1 MKRLALLAGTAAALV
16 AAALPLVGPL
26 VAQRTTASSHRE
38 APVIA
43 QDPVADGTDF
53 YMFVSPDRPD
63 TVTFIANYLPAE
75 IPAAGPNFYR
85 FGDDVLYEIHI
96 DNDGDAL
103 PNITYGWRFQT
114 TIQNSNTFLYNT
126 GPITSL
132 TDPDY
137 NIRQSYTLTRTDG
150 RGTMTLVDNAPVPP
164 VNVGPKSTPNYGS
177 LAAAAVTSL
186 PGGGM
191 VFAGQRDDPFFVD
204 LGAIFDLLTIRP
216 GPPGGTSTGG
226 VDALTNL
233 SVQTLALQVPIGT
246 VTSNGTRPTSLSD
259 PSAVIGAWTT
269 SSRQSM
275 VIQPDGGRSCTGSF
289 TQVSRLGNPLVNEVN
304 PLGAK
309 DLFNASQ
316 PSNDA
321 QFLSAVT
328 DPELPTLLN
337 ALYGVPVPEPPRND
351 LVTVFLTGVPGLNQP
366 ANVTP
371 SEMLRLNVV
380 VPPSANPNR
389 LGVLAGDM
397 GGFPNGRRLG
407 DDVVDA
413 ALRVMAGVL
422 VPGFDMAPNNVLGDG
437 VQGNDKPFLGT
448 FPYVALPL
456 AGFDWAGGAAVT
468 GSSAQT
474 ASPQTASPIAPV
486 APAGSSP
493 SQAPEAIEAADQAIE
508 QVEFW
513 VRGYPEIGPSGCVD
527 YVAQW
532 SDGTYSGTPW
542 DCGPGT
548 IAQRGELTATRGY
561 PQFAANRCVEYV
573 TQWSDGS
580 YTWVPFE
587 CPPGVTYYK
596 PY

>member
-1 MKRLALLAGTAAALV
+1 MKRPALLAVTAATLA

-26 VAQRTTASSHRE
+26 VAPQTTASSHRE

-63 TVTFIANYLPAE
+63 TVTFIANYLPLE
-75 IPAAGPNFYR
+75 IPGSGPNFYR
-85 FGDDVLYEIHI
+85 FGDDVLYEVHI

-114 TIQNSNTFLYNT
+114 TIQNPNTFNYNT

-132 TDPDY
+132 DDPDF
-137 NIRQSYTLTRTDG
+137 NLRQSYTLTRTDSQ
-150 RGTMTLVDNAPVPP
+150 GTTTLVDNAPVPP

-186 PGGGM
+186 PNGGM
-191 VFAGQRDDPFFVD
+191 VFAGQRDDPFFLD
-204 LGAIFDLLTIRP
+204 LGATFDLLTIRP
-216 GPPGGTSTGG
+216 GPPGGLSTGG
-226 VDALTNL
+226 VDGLRNL
-233 SVQTLALQVPIGT
+233 SVQTLALQVPIGS
-246 VTSNGTRPTSLSD
+246 VTSDGSNPNSLD
-259 PSAVIGAWTT
+259 APSAVIGAWTT
-269 SSRQSM
+269 SSRQNIA
-275 VIQPDGGRSCTGSF
+275 IQPDGTRSGTGSF
-289 TQVSRLGNPLVNEVN
+289 TQVSRLGNPLVNEFN
-304 PLGAK
+304 PIGAK

-316 PSNDA
+316 PRNDE

-328 DPELPTLLN
+328 NPELPKLLN
-337 ALYGVPVPEPPRND
+337 ALYGVPVPEAPRND
-351 LVTVFLTGVPGLNQP
+351 LVTVFLTGIPGVNQP

-371 SEMLRLNVV
+371 SEMMRLNVA
-380 VPPSANPNR
+380 VPPTANPNR

-437 VQGNDKPFLGT
+437 VQTNDKPFLGT

-456 AGFDWAGGAAVT
+456 AGFDWAGGAQVS
-468 GSSAQT
+468 GDGAQT
-474 ASPQTASPIAPV
+474 ASPQPASPIRPLDPLPSARPSKSKS
-486 APAGSSP
+486 PA
-493 SQAPEAIEAADQAIE
+493 QL
-508 QVEFW
+508 W

-532 SDGTYSGTPW
+532 SDGSYSGTPW
-542 DCGPGT
+542 DCGEGT
-548 IAQRGELTATRGY
+548 IARRGDLTATRGY
-561 PQFAANRCVEYV
+561 PQVADNRCVEYV

-587 CPPGVTYYK
+587 CPPGVTYFK